1 MLTRRELIAFGVAGG
16 LSPVDAAE
24 LEGGE
29 TVEQQ
34 ADRDGQKE
42 IATAISRIGVA
53 LDRALP
59 SNSLEVGT
67 IGKLTDLME
76 LHFKSTGRFP
86 DYIDIGVSI
95 FMELYNWHVRNRQQL
110 FIQRGADNR
119 YTIQFM
125 LTTMILRQEVDRG
138 HIGIPYEKA

>member
-1 MLTRRELIAFGVAGG
+1 MLTRRELIAVGVAGS
-16 LSPVDAAE
+16 LSPVDGAEAEAGAA
-24 LEGGE
+24 
-29 TVEQQ
+29 VKQQ

-42 IATAISRIGVA
+42 IASAIGRVGAA

-59 SNSLEVGT
+59 ANSLEVGT

-76 LHFKSTGRFP
+76 AHFRSTGRFP
-86 DYIDIGVSI
+86 DYIDIGVSV

-110 FIQRGADNR
+110 FVQRGADNR

-125 LTTMILRQEVDRG
+125 LTTMVLRQEVDRG
-138 HIGIPYEKA
+138 HVGIPYEKA